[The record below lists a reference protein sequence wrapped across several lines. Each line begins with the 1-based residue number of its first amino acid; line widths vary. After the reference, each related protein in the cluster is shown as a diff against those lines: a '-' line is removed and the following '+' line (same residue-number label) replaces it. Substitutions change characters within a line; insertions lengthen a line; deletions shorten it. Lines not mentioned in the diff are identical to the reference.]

1 MSADV
6 LRACGGPIQNGRKG
20 IPECHR
26 DLGLWPA
33 FDDSALDGA
42 TARRFRKLR
51 DATALYLNFEPL
63 SVVLKV
69 APVSERRFLRIVER
83 CFEVD
88 REGKILGFRAF
99 VKGLRASSPK
109 RVAECSAVEG
119 GKGGFSGMFR
129 KILVDKPEIEAGLI
143 AKLNGYG
150 LKGMSPNKLMFRSL
164 HLHFKKLCADQGVPP
179 EGYPLNTRECGRR
192 SLRRWIDA
200 VYLPRFASRF
210 LSQEY
215 GPDAGA
221 LAAYGLGDGTS
232 DLAAPGAW
240 GMIID
245 STIIDVSARYE
256 MPNAQG
262 DWESLE
268 LKRFSQLRAIHK
280 GTSANLSSRQVYS
293 TQVSAQDVC
302 LLLWDS
308 LSGPEPIP
316 QTIEG
321 LHAEPGAG
329 YPAVEIPELRFA
341 VPSVVYLDNALA
353 HLADDVQHTIA
364 HLFGAKVI
372 LGRPKTPRER
382 AAIES
387 KFSLQ
392 ARRVEHQLPS
402 SAGSGPKDPVRKRSA
417 VAVTKRIRS
426 DELEQVLSVYVMNE
440 NAFTAAG
447 AHNISPLERLRRQ
460 IQSGVLKPTYLPVE
474 KRKAYFFCRPIRVHV
489 RVDPKA
495 GRRPYINY
503 LYQRYSSDALC
514 RRFDLKTKVMYVRAD
529 YTNLRTIMLFHED
542 GTEFGPLQALGHWGT
557 FPHDVRIRR
566 LFGRLK
572 RDGQLDM
579 RADDRPL
586 QVLFEHLRQ
595 KAPRDKNAALQL
607 TNLISYLRRQ
617 NFQLDL
623 DLSQIAIE
631 WHSLEKKTEDI
642 SILPVHNPDLRVETD
657 QSAEPPG
664 RPGPSLAPGTPLN
677 RATHDGLKPATKW
690 VLPRRSIR

>member
-1 MSADV
+1 MSTNASS
-6 LRACGGPIQNGRKG
+6 GPTQKGRKG

-26 DLGLWPA
+26 DMGLWPP
-33 FDDSALDGA
+33 FDDSMLDVA
-42 TARRFRKLR
+42 TARRFRDLR

-63 SVVLKV
+63 SVVLKI
-69 APVSERRFLRIVER
+69 APVSERRFLRIVKR

-88 REGKILGFRAF
+88 GVGRILGFRSF
-99 VKGLRASSPK
+99 VKGLRTSTPK
-109 RVAECSAVEG
+109 RSAECSGVEG

-129 KILVDKPEIEAGLI
+129 KILVDKPGIEAGLI

-164 HLHFKKLCADQGVPP
+164 HLHFKKLCEDHGISV
-179 EGYPLNTRECGRR
+179 EEYPLNTKECGRR
-192 SLRRWIDA
+192 SLRDWIDTA
-200 VYLPRFASRF
+200 YLPTHATRF
-210 LSQEY
+210 LGQEF

-221 LAAYGLGDGTS
+221 LAAYGLGDGTA
-232 DLAAPGAW
+232 DRVEPGAW
-240 GMIID
+240 AMIID
-245 STIIDVSARYE
+245 STLVDVSARYE
-256 MPNAQG
+256 IPNAQG

-280 GTSANLSSRQVYS
+280 GTSANLANRQVYS
-293 TQVSAQDVC
+293 SQVSAQDVC
-302 LLLWDS
+302 LLLWDA
-308 LSGPEPIP
+308 LNGPEPIP
-316 QTIEG
+316 CTIEG
-321 LHAEPGAG
+321 MRAEVGAG
-329 YPAVEIPELRFA
+329 FPAIEIPELRFA

-364 HLFGAKVI
+364 HLFGATVI

-417 VAVTKRIRS
+417 VAVTKRVRS
-426 DELEQVLSVYVMNE
+426 DELEQVLSIYVMNE
-440 NAFTAAG
+440 NVFTAAG
-447 AHNISPLERLRRQ
+447 AHNIAPLERLRRQ

-474 KRKAYFFCRPIRVHV
+474 KRKAYFFCRPVRVHV

-503 LYQRYSSDALC
+503 LYQRYTSDSLC

-542 GTEFGPLQALGHWGT
+542 GTEFGPVQALGHWGT

-586 QVLFEHLRQ
+586 QVLFEHLRE
-595 KAPRDKNAALQL
+595 KAPRDKSAALQL
-607 TNLISYLRRQ
+607 TNLITYLHRQ
-617 NFQLDL
+617 DFQLDL

-631 WHSLEKKTEDI
+631 WQALEKKTEDI
-642 SILPVHNPDLRVETD
+642 SILPVQDPDFRVESD
-657 QSAEPPG
+657 QSAEPSASAIS
-664 RPGPSLAPGTPLN
+664 SLHTGTPSPS
-677 RATHDGLKPATKW
+677 ATPDGLKPTTKW
-690 VLPRRSIR
+690 VLPRRSIW